1 MQAFQLF
8 KTVTADKSNFLERLL
23 KLLHDNSIHYCV
35 IGTVAVSAY
44 VEPLVGL
51 DFDLI
56 ITSYQLGRFEA
67 LLASTFIVKRGPRSI
82 EITAADSRLRANVY
96 TESRYA
102 DFVDRAETRKV
113 LDLNLPVAQLDD
125 VLRAKVWAWQDPG
138 RKQTKR
144 LYDLAEISLLLD
156 KYPKLRQSVPPA
168 VVTKLDMLGA

>member
-1 MQAFQLF
+1 MQALQLF
-8 KTVTADKSNFLERLL
+8 KTITADKSNLLERLL
-23 KLLHDNSIHYCV
+23 RLLHDNNIHYCV

-102 DFVDRAETRKV
+102 EFVDRAQVRNV
-113 LDLNLPVAQLDD
+113 FDLNLPVAQLED
-125 VLRAKVWAWQDPG
+125 VLRAQVWAYLDPS
-138 RKQTKR
+138 RKLTKR
-144 LYDLAEISLLLD
+144 LSNLAEIALLLE
-156 KYPKLRQSVPPA
+156 KYPKLRPAVPPA
-168 VVTKLDMLGA
+168 ILTRLDMFGA